1 MLVVLDS
8 NILLSALISPYGAPH
23 KIYKAWRQHYFE
35 LATCREQ
42 VEELGR
48 ASRYPKLREI
58 LQPHQVGLMLN
69 NLQNARMFHRVP
81 PKHKAK
87 DIHDSYLLDLA
98 AFAEANYLVTGD
110 KRSGLLEL
118 KRVGTARI
126 STTAEFLKMLPKG
139 SSPR

>member
-23 KIYKAWRQHYFE
+23 GIYKAWRQHHFE

-42 VEELGR
+42 VEELRR

-69 NLQNARMFHRVP
+69 NLQNAKMFHRVP
-81 PKHKAK
+81 PKHKAR
-87 DIHDSYLLDLA
+87 DVHDSYLLDLA
-98 AFAEANYLVTGD
+98 DFAEANYLVTGD
-110 KRSGLLEL
+110 KRSGLLEI

-126 STTAEFLKMLPKG
+126 LTAAGFLKTLP
-139 SSPR
+139 R

>member
-8 NILLSALISPYGAPH
+8 NVLLSALISPHGAPH
-23 KIYKAWRQHYFE
+23 RICKAWRQHRFE

-42 VEELGR
+42 IDELRR

-69 NLQNARMFHRVP
+69 NLRDAEVFDRIP
-81 PKHKAK
+81 SKHKAK

-98 AFAEANYLVTGD
+98 EFALA
-110 KRSGLLEL
+110 
-118 KRVGTARI
+118 
-126 STTAEFLKMLPKG
+126 LPG
-139 SSPR
+139 YRR